1 MKKKMSILFM
11 IIGIVLLGKNV
22 TRANAQI
29 IDETGNT
36 YSSYT
41 SFVPIYYGDTN
52 AVLTNVYYVD
62 YEPFLDYYNMPGPD
76 VYSNYPT
83 KVVAEYKLGT
93 VDAPIKQLTSWYHV
107 LEGDYFEVKTT
118 SSFSGIV
125 EESVTETV
133 DTMLRADI
141 KAQFEYGFLVT
152 ETTLGAELET
162 EINCL
167 KTETYSQTNVQM
179 ESSSITFAR
188 TFSQECYTVYML
200 RGSFDVYANVVYEI
214 NYNREDVDQ
223 DEGYTSV
230 IYTPVSYTMIDYY
243 QNVYIREENIYCE
256 ISEYSYDASTRTYV
270 NLNPKSG
277 FTYTF

>member
-41 SFVPIYYGDTN
+41 SFVPTYYGDTN

-93 VDAPIKQLTSWYHV
+93 VDAPIKRLTNMYYCSQGQQITI
-107 LEGDYFEVKTT
+107 ETT
-118 SSFSGIV
+118 EEYCGIV
-125 EESVTETV
+125 ENTVTETV
-133 DTMLRADI
+133 GSVLNAELASEF
-141 KAQFEYGFLVT
+141 KYGFLVT
-152 ETTLGAELET
+152 ETTLSAEIAA
-162 EINCL
+162 EINNL
-167 KTETYSQTNVQM
+167 KTTTYSQTSVTVASTSITI
-179 ESSSITFAR
+179 SSSVEGG
-188 TFSQECYTVYML
+188 SYLCYML
-200 RGSFDVYANVVYEI
+200 RGRFDVYANVVYEI
-214 NYNREDVDQ
+214 NYSREDVTQ

>member
-41 SFVPIYYGDTN
+41 SFVPTYYGDTN

-62 YEPFLDYYNMPGPD
+62 YEPFLDYYNMPGN
-76 VYSNYPT
+76 VYNDYPT

-107 LEGDYFEVKTT
+107 MKGDYFEVKTT

-188 TFSQECYTVYML
+188 TFSQECYTAYML